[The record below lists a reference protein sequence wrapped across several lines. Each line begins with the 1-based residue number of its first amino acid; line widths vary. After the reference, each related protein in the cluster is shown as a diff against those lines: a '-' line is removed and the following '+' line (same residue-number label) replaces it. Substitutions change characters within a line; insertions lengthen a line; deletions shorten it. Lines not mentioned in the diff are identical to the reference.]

1 MDAMLE
7 KLINAFRVG
16 TYEGNMINIIKEE
29 IKDINCEI
37 KQDSMDNLIVKMGE
51 GTEKLMISAN
61 MDQSGVMATYIDDKG
76 FVRINSIGEIKP
88 AVILNRLIVFQSG
101 IIGRVSST
109 KENPKFQDLFVD
121 FGLSSEN
128 KVREKV
134 KEGDVA
140 CILASGFEVED
151 KIITPGLNNRIGCYE
166 LLRVIKE
173 IKEVNK
179 EVYFVFTSQGEL
191 GGRGARAAAY
201 SIDPDYSIVLGVQ
214 EAGDYRGGKGN
225 IKIGSGPIIRIKDKS
240 LIMCEEIKAMLEEAS
255 QKSNVKIQYGVCTEG
270 TEGGLIHKERAGV
283 KTGVFAVPIRYN
295 HSMEEM
301 VSMND
306 VEGVIKVL
314 KELV

>member
-1 MDAMLE
+1 MDIMLE
-7 KLINAFRVG
+7 KLINAFRVSG
-16 TYEGNMINIIKEE
+16 YEGDMINIIKEE
-29 IKDINCEI
+29 IKDINYEI
-37 KQDSMDNLIVKMGE
+37 KEDKMGNLIIKMGE
-51 GTEKLMISAN
+51 GSEKLMISAN

-88 AVILNRLIVFQSG
+88 ATILSRLIVFQSG
-101 IIGRVSST
+101 IIGRVSSA
-109 KENPKFQDLFVD
+109 KENPKFEDLFVD
-121 FGLSSEN
+121 FGLDSEEQ
-128 KVREKV
+128 VREKV

-151 KIITPGLNNRIGCYE
+151 KIVTPGLNNTIGCYA

-173 IKEVNK
+173 VKELNK
-179 EVYFVFTSQGEL
+179 EVYFVFSSQGEL

-225 IKIGSGPIIRIKDKS
+225 IKIGAGPIIRIKDNS

-255 QKSNVKIQYGVCTEG
+255 EKLQVKIQYGVYTEG

-283 KTGVFAVPIRYN
+283 KTGVLAIPIRYK

-306 VEGVIKVL
+306 VEDVIKVL